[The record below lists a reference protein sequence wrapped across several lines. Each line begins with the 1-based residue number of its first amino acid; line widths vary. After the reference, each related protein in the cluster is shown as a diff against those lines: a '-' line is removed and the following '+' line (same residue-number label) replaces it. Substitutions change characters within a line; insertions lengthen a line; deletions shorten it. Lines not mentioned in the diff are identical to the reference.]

1 MPGQLGKEGGHWGT
15 MDVFVARQPIFTKNK
30 EIYGYELLFRD
41 GISNAFP
48 GIDGDTA
55 TSKILSSSFFAF
67 GIDTLIGK
75 KKAFINFTQELL
87 VRKVPTMFPRGKI
100 IVEILEDVEPEQEVV
115 DACQEISRRG
125 YGIALD
131 DFRYKIDLHP
141 LVDLAGVIK
150 IDFKATPNQE
160 IKETLEKLSSFDLKF
175 LAEKVESYETFQW
188 AVEMGFDYFQG
199 YFFCKPETLKTRD
212 LAPSKISLLQIM
224 AEATKEDFSFKE
236 LEELIVRDI
245 SLSFKLLSYI
255 NSAYFRRVQE
265 ISSIQQAIVLLGEK
279 EIRRFI
285 SLIAM
290 AKLASNKPEEL
301 IRESIIRA
309 RLCELLGEHRL
320 GIDESKLFTLG
331 LFSLIDAILDDTM
344 ANIMEKLP
352 FSGEFKIALIQ
363 GEGDLADYVNLISC
377 YETGNWDEAAE
388 LVQKMGVDEKK
399 LPEYYRDAVGWADS
413 YMTV

>member
-1 MPGQLGKEGGHWGT
+1 
-15 MDVFVARQPIFTKNK
+15 
-30 EIYGYELLFRD
+30 
-41 GISNAFP
+41 
-48 GIDGDTA
+48 
-55 TSKILSSSFFAF
+55 
-67 GIDTLIGK
+67 
-75 KKAFINFTQELL
+75 
-87 VRKVPTMFPRGKI
+87 
-100 IVEILEDVEPEQEVV
+100 
-115 DACQEISRRG
+115 
-125 YGIALD
+125 
-131 DFRYKIDLHP
+131 
-141 LVDLAGVIK
+141 
-150 IDFKATPNQE
+150 
-160 IKETLEKLSSFDLKF
+160 
-175 LAEKVESYETFQW
+175 
-188 AVEMGFDYFQG
+188 
-199 YFFCKPETLKTRD
+199 
-212 LAPSKISLLQIM
+212 M

-236 LEELIVRDI
+236 LEELIARDI

-290 AKLASNKPEEL
+290 AKLASDKPEEL

-363 GEGDLADYVNLISC
+363 GEGYLANYMNLISC

-388 LVQKMGVDEKK
+388 LVQKMGVDGKK